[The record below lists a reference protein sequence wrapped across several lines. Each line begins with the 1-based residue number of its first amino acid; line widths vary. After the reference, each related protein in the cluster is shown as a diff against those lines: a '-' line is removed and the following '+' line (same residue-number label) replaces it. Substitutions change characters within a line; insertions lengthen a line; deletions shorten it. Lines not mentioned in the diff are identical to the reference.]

1 VGGCMRKNWVALV
14 LTVAFAATM
23 TLLGLG
29 PGGSAAPTSSSD
41 RSKARETIKYYDV
54 RGTTIEELRHE
65 VYSRGPYDSTGQRFA
80 GWAEW
85 RIRWWYDREQVPQ
98 GCKVSRAVTETDIE
112 YTLPRWVEAANAPEE
127 LRETWN
133 RFVEALTVHEQGH
146 GDLARAL
153 AAEIEFAIRN
163 LPPEPTCEELDRKVN
178 ELANRMILEDRTQEA
193 YDLATG
199 HGQTQGAVFPDA
211 VVVHASSEEAPTE
224 AAVTQVSA
232 TP

>member
-1 VGGCMRKNWVALV
+1 MRKNWVALV

-112 YTLPRWVEAANAPEE
+112 YTLPRWVDAANAPEE

>member
-1 VGGCMRKNWVALV
+1 MRKNWVALV

-85 RIRWWYDREQVPQ
+85 RIRWWYDPASASPVGRS
-98 GCKVSRAVTETDIE
+98 GVSGGGTIASRCRRAVKF
-112 YTLPRWVEAANAPEE
+112 RAP
-127 LRETWN
+127 
-133 RFVEALTVHEQGH
+133 
-146 GDLARAL
+146 
-153 AAEIEFAIRN
+153 
-163 LPPEPTCEELDRKVN
+163 
-178 ELANRMILEDRTQEA
+178 
-193 YDLATG
+193 
-199 HGQTQGAVFPDA
+199 
-211 VVVHASSEEAPTE
+211 
-224 AAVTQVSA
+224 
-232 TP
+232 

>member
-1 VGGCMRKNWVALV
+1 MGGCMRKNWVALV

-112 YTLPRWVEAANAPEE
+112 YTLPRWVDAANAPEE

>member
-1 VGGCMRKNWVALV
+1 MRRNWVALV
-14 LTVAFAATM
+14 LTVAFAAAM
-23 TLLGLG
+23 ALMGLG
-29 PGGSAAPTSSSD
+29 PGGSAAATSSMEM
-41 RSKARETIKYYDV
+41 SKAQETIKDYDV
-54 RGTTIEELRHE
+54 RGSTIEELRRE

-85 RIRWWYDREQVPQ
+85 RIRWWFDREQVPQ

>member
-1 VGGCMRKNWVALV
+1 MRKNWVALV

>member
-1 VGGCMRKNWVALV
+1 MRKNWVALV

-153 AAEIEFAIRN
+153 AAEIELAIRN